1 MRSCLVTWVVAAAMV
16 VAACAPDRDSA
27 MPATAAQPATPAAAT
42 EPAPVAPAAAET
54 IAAKEA
60 VATPAPP
67 PAPKLPELPGGGRT
81 IFPEHRLVGFCG
93 TPNAPALGPLL
104 DHPEKK
110 APKLL
115 DYAGQYAAGRTPLPV
130 FELIAVLVMSFPGAD
145 GKYRMRV
152 LDSTVDDYLRVA
164 RDNHGLLLLNIQPG
178 RSDFLTEVKR
188 FDKYLHEP
196 DVGVALDPEWAVLPK
211 QQPNKFYGQ
220 TTGDS
225 INEVIQYLSELVTKE
240 NLPEKALV
248 FHMVNGY
255 VVKDES
261 VIKPAPGVA
270 VVKSVDGFGPMGTKI
285 ITYNYLVKKSAPGV
299 HPGFKLF
306 FDEDRTNGGVLM
318 TPKQVLALTPQPDYV
333 MYE

>member
-1 MRSCLVTWVVAAAMV
+1 L
-16 VAACAPDRDSA
+16 VAACAQAPDTA
-27 MPATAAQPATPAAAT
+27 MPAA
-42 EPAPVAPAAAET
+42 APASVASSAAVSNPPPAVATAEP

-60 VATPAPP
+60 VAAPAPP
-67 PAPKLPELPGGGRT
+67 PAPKRAELPGGGRT
-81 IFPEHRLVGFCG
+81 IFPEHQLVGFCG

-104 DHPEKK
+104 DHPAKK
-110 APKLL
+110 AEKLL
-115 DYAGQYAAGRTPLPV
+115 GYATQYANGRKVLPV
-130 FELIAVLVMSFPGAD
+130 FELIAVLVMAFPGND

-152 LDSTVDDYLRVA
+152 LDSTVDEYLAAA
-164 RDNHGLLLLNIQPG
+164 RESHGLLLLNIQPG

-188 FDKYLHEP
+188 FEKYLHEP

-225 INEVIQYLSELVTKE
+225 VNEVIEYLSGLVTKE
-240 NLPEKALV
+240 DLPEKVLV

-270 VVKSVDGFGPMGTKI
+270 IVKSVDGFGPMGTKI

-306 FDEDRTNGGVLM
+306 FDEDRTNGGILM
-318 TPKQVLALTPQPDYV
+318 TPKQVLALVPQPEYV